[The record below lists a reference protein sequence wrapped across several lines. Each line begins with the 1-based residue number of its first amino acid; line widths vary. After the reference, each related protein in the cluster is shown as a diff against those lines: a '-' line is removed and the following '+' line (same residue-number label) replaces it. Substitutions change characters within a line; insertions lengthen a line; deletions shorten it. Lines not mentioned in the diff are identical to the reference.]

1 MADFQSQVMGLT
13 DLTIDASSTVP
24 SRSEFSQFLNDG
36 VIDVT
41 NRWLA
46 VKPQDINDFIR
57 ESSEQ
62 TANGSLDLNGAKI
75 LSVIREDGVTSNNW
89 RQCSQISPSQQYMV
103 TNTES
108 LSFASKF
115 HPTYM
120 VGDNGEISVFP
131 APGSDPNTFK
141 VYYVN
146 NSPEETDGTALDHA
160 STGIK
165 YFPNDKV
172 YLVVLYASMRS
183 VQVKM
188 GSTTI
193 SDLSINA
200 VSPDVPSLVSV
211 TFTSIDSDLD
221 SAIGSFFTAATIG
234 SASTY
239 TGSAPN
245 YSKLGSTAVS
255 GVVAFNSYW
264 TLGDFGDSDPGEL
277 SVSAVVPDVP
287 SLTTVTFTSID
298 SDKDASLPTYL
309 TATVSAGNVFGANTA
324 PSYSDHSL
332 TGQTTFNNYWTLA
345 DFGDSDPGSLSISAV
360 PPDTVSLTDIT
371 FSSIDS
377 AITSSLVPIAAST
390 TLTGA
395 AAASNVPT
403 YTPPT
408 VTASST
414 ELTEMEAISGS
425 ALGTDADFI
434 DFEMWFA
441 ALGEMI
447 EDEEDV
453 ELAQAQIGKISTY
466 IQAYGQAMQSNLHD
480 FNEANVKFQTSV
492 QESMAQFQSANQMAI
507 ADAER
512 SQNRQLQNS
521 ANDMKVLFDTNAQAI
536 QKYQSEIQSYQQSVA
551 DEVQEYQQ
559 NLAGDLQVW
568 QAERTTDLQQ
578 YATDIQ
584 NELNDFNKENA
595 AYQAQLQVSVQ
606 NAQLEN
612 QDEQFKVQK
621 YQAEYAGYTAEVN
634 EQVQAYTQN
643 LQADGVGYQWLQDQY
658 NRLKAEYDAA
668 FMIAAPKPPPQP
680 QQRARR

>member
-1 MADFQSQVMGLT
+1 MADFQSQAMGLT

-46 VKPQDINDFIR
+46 VKPQDINAFIR

-75 LSVIREDGVTSNNW
+75 LSVIREDGETSNNW
-89 RQCSQISPSQQYMV
+89 RECSQISPSQQYMV

-245 YSKLGSTAVS
+245 YSKLGSTVVS
-255 GVVAFNSYW
+255 GVVAFNSYL
-264 TLGDFGDSDPGEL
+264 TLGDFPDSDPGEL
-277 SVSAVVPDVP
+277 SVSAVAPDVP

-360 PPDTVSLTDIT
+360 APDTVS
-371 FSSIDS
+371 
-377 AITSSLVPIAAST
+377 
-390 TLTGA
+390 
-395 AAASNVPT
+395 
-403 YTPPT
+403 
-408 VTASST
+408 
-414 ELTEMEAISGS
+414 
-425 ALGTDADFI
+425 
-434 DFEMWFA
+434 
-441 ALGEMI
+441 
-447 EDEEDV
+447 
-453 ELAQAQIGKISTY
+453 
-466 IQAYGQAMQSNLHD
+466 
-480 FNEANVKFQTSV
+480 
-492 QESMAQFQSANQMAI
+492 
-507 ADAER
+507 
-512 SQNRQLQNS
+512 
-521 ANDMKVLFDTNAQAI
+521 
-536 QKYQSEIQSYQQSVA
+536 
-551 DEVQEYQQ
+551 
-559 NLAGDLQVW
+559 
-568 QAERTTDLQQ
+568 
-578 YATDIQ
+578 
-584 NELNDFNKENA
+584 
-595 AYQAQLQVSVQ
+595 
-606 NAQLEN
+606 
-612 QDEQFKVQK
+612 
-621 YQAEYAGYTAEVN
+621 
-634 EQVQAYTQN
+634 
-643 LQADGVGYQWLQDQY
+643 
-658 NRLKAEYDAA
+658 
-668 FMIAAPKPPPQP
+668 
-680 QQRARR
+680 